1 MVISEPLRGRPAAAI
16 GPTLRE
22 IVVVVPAH
30 NERDRLP
37 ACLASV
43 AAAADQV
50 TVPGDDRGGAGRM

>member
-1 MVISEPLRGRPAAAI
+1 MYPSKAARIPDYRIVRDAQ
-16 GPTLRE
+16 TLRE

-30 NERDRLP
+30 NERERLP

-50 TVPGDDRGGAGRM
+50 GSR